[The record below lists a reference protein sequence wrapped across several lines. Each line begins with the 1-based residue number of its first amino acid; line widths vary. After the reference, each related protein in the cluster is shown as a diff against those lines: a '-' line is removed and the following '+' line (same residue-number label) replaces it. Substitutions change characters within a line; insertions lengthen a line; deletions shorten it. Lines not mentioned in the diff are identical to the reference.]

1 MYISRKVEE
10 KIWRKHRVSAFEV
23 EEAAAD
29 PRRRTR
35 RTKAKGPSRVYE
47 AVGITEAGRY
57 LFMAFFVRKGRAE
70 LITAYDAEPKH
81 RRWYNKG

>member
-1 MYISRKVEE
+1 MYISPQVEE

-23 EEAAAD
+23 EEATAD

-35 RTKAKGPSRVYE
+35 RTKSKGPSRVYE
-47 AVGITEAGRY
+47 AVGSPKPGPTW
-57 LFMAFFVRKGRAE
+57 GRAE

-81 RRWYNKG
+81 RRWYNEGRR

>member
-29 PRRRTR
+29 PRRRTH

-47 AVGITEAGRY
+47 AVGITEA
-57 LFMAFFVRKGRAE
+57 GRAE